1 MRGDD
6 QAVELVVGVVGER
19 EHHPVLPALAG
30 ADLDPANDAVGS
42 RRRRNLDA
50 VGLAALMVEYCGEI
64 DGRRVTAD
72 ADSVNGVRRRRRR
85 NNHEAQRNQRRHLI
99 RRNVST
105 PRPTILPAQ
114 RTGRGRDK

>member
-6 QAVELVVGVVGER
+6 QAVELVVGVVGKR

-30 ADLDPANDAVGS
+30 ADLDAADDAVGS

-50 VGLAALMVEYCGEI
+50 VGFAALVVEHCGEI

-72 ADSVNGVRRRRRR
+72 ADSVNGVRRRRGR
-85 NNHEAQRNQRRHLI
+85 NNHEAQRKQRKAPDQTQCQYSATNDSPGPANGSAL
-99 RRNVST
+99 
-105 PRPTILPAQ
+105 PR
-114 RTGRGRDK
+114 

>member
-30 ADLDPANDAVGS
+30 ADLDAADDAVGS
-42 RRRRNLDA
+42 RRGRNLDA
-50 VGLAALMVEYCGEI
+50 VGFAALVVEDGGEI

-72 ADSVNGVRRRRRR
+72 ADCVNGVRRWRDR
-85 NNHEAQRNQRRHLI
+85 NNHEAQRNQRKAPDQTQCQYSAT
-99 RRNVST
+99 NDS
-105 PRPTILPAQ
+105 PGPAN
-114 RTGRGRDK
+114 GSA